1 MFDKSIMDALGITE
15 EMVSTEEGF
24 YEACELVKNS
34 GYTTENGE
42 SVIPVALHADG
53 LGLDASLRW
62 YSVMEFWC
70 SVQWMRNGNYR
81 HKELSPGYKNALE
94 VRK

>member
-24 YEACELVKNS
+24 YEACEIVKNS

-42 SVIPVALHADG
+42 SVIPVVLHADRWIS
-53 LGLDASLRW
+53 ASLDDILSW
-62 YSVMEFWC
+62 NFGAVPVDE
-70 SVQWMRNGNYR
+70 NGNYR
-81 HKELSPGYKNALE
+81 HKELSPG
-94 VRK
+94 